1 MLTAAIVLY
10 NNDEKVLRQ
19 AIDSFLAVPLEK
31 RLYLIDNSSTDSF
44 RSCFI
49 SEEITYLHTGENLGF
64 GKGHNQILEELKVK
78 SKFHLILNP
87 DAYFDPDVIPLM
99 IKEIEARRKIGI
111 IAPKILY
118 PDGSFQLS
126 IRRFPKIYDFV
137 LRRIPG
143 IKNIF
148 KSTFNKGNYLDGP
161 VDQPMN
167 VEAVSGCFQIFDTD
181 IFVKINGFDERY
193 FMYMEDLDICRKV
206 HEIGYNV
213 LYYPLVKVYHHSAY
227 DSKRK
232 PKLLFI
238 HLSSILKYFIK
249 WNT

>member
-10 NNDEKVLRQ
+10 NNNEKVLRQ
-19 AIDSFLAVPLEK
+19 AVDSFLSVPLEK
-31 RLYLIDNSSTDSF
+31 RLYLVDNSETDAF
-44 RSCFI
+44 RTCFV
-49 SEEITYLHTGENLGF
+49 SDEITYIHTGKNIGF
-64 GKGHNQILEELKVK
+64 GKGHNWILEELEAK

-87 DAYFDPDVIPLM
+87 DAYFEPNTIPQL
-99 IKEIEARRKIGI
+99 IKEIVNRDKVGI

-126 IRRFPKIYDFV
+126 IRRFPKIYDFF

-148 KSTFNKGNYLDGP
+148 KDTFKKGNYLNGP
-161 VDQPMN
+161 LDKPMN
-167 VEAVSGCFQIFDTD
+167 VEAVSGCFQVFDTNV
-181 IFVKINGFDERY
+181 FTKIKGFDERY

-206 HEIGYNV
+206 HEAGYNV
-213 LYYPLVKVYHHSAY
+213 LYYPLVTVYHHSAY
-227 DSKRK
+227 DSKKK
-232 PKLLFI
+232 PKLLLI
-238 HLSSILKYFIK
+238 HLSSIVKYFIK